1 MMRRVTV
8 AVVLMLA
15 VAALIAPAVAGSDE
29 RYSYITVEDV
39 TIQLVKEDAIITMNY
54 KIDDGIGFLVL
65 LLRKS
70 DLKRKV
76 LDILNFEDAQIQIAD
91 LEHAVVHANNVSN
104 DYGRGSYWFPE
115 HRFEVVV
122 PSLTVIAPHSTKCY
136 TDVAELTG
144 GFGYFSID

>member
-1 MMRRVTV
+1 MV
-8 AVVLMLA
+8 AAVLMLV

-39 TIQLVKEDAIITMNY
+39 TIQLMEEDAVITMNY
-54 KIDDGIGFLVL
+54 KIDDGIRFLVL
-65 LLRKS
+65 LLGKS

-76 LDILNFEDAQIQIAD
+76 LDILNFEDARIQFAD

-122 PSLTVIAPHSTKCY
+122 PSLTVVAPHNTRCY
-136 TDVAELTG
+136 TNVAELTG
-144 GFGYFSID
+144 GFGYFSTG